1 MFLSKKALSFKA
13 LSLAIVAVAAGILG
27 LVWLGADAVEAGGR
41 GVTVN
46 HNQLTIT
53 TPASDDGNAP
63 CRLQSLVEWEPLGHK
78 VEAEILLQRRSRNF
92 EFWTTVQSLPGKAT
106 SA

>member
-41 GVTVN
+41 CVTVN

-63 CRLQSLVEWEPLGHK
+63 CRLQRLVEWEPLGHK